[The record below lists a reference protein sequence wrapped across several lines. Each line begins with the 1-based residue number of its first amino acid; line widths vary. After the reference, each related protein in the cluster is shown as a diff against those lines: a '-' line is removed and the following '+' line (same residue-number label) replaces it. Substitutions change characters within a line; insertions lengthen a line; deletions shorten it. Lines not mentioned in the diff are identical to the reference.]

1 MKNKLG
7 YSGHVWG
14 GGADFIK
21 FNENVTESD
30 IFQDI
35 GPQIRFMAQY
45 YHQ

>member
-1 MKNKLG
+1 MG
-7 YSGHVWG
+7 R